1 MKAIIF
7 LRDKLGDVCSWL
19 STAFLAYTVLII
31 VLEVILRY
39 IFGHS
44 IVWSGASA
52 RYCTIWSVMFMASV
66 LVKDDDLIR
75 ADFFDQFLPKGF
87 LKIRDVIYQ
96 LITAVIFAL
105 LFYFGLQF
113 AKNGSTLKITFTN
126 VSIFWAYLAVPV
138 GAALMAIQFILRT
151 IVQIHD
157 LITGEHNDPRY
168 LREQAERIAREKAI
182 AEAEAEAAAVEAE
195 VEAELEAEHH
205 AVHIA
210 EQSAEQ
216 NAGQD
221 AEQTGGEQ

>member
-7 LRDKLGDVCSWL
+7 LRDKLGALCSGL
-19 STAFLAYTVLII
+19 STVFLAFTVVII
-31 VLEVILRY
+31 VVEVVLRY

-44 IVWSGASA
+44 IVWSGAAA
-52 RYCTIWSVMFMASV
+52 RYATIWSVMLMASV

-105 LFYFGLQF
+105 LFYYGLKF
-113 AKNGSTLKITFTN
+113 AQNGSTLKITYTDI
-126 VSIFWAYLAVPV
+126 SIFWAYLAVPV
-138 GAALMAIQFILRT
+138 GAALMALQFILRT

-168 LREQAERIAREKAI
+168 LREQAEKEARARAI
-182 AEAEAEAAAVEAE
+182 AEAEAEAAATAAQ
-195 VEAELEAEHH
+195 AEL
-205 AVHIA
+205 
-210 EQSAEQ
+210 
-216 NAGQD
+216 
-221 AEQTGGEQ
+221 TGGEA